1 MKDKLIVA
9 LDTDDGEEINWLSGT
24 LMDTVRWFKIGFQ
37 AFSTRSEPKFFRGSN
52 KTGHNVFVD
61 LKFHDIPNTVAR
73 DVGMM
78 TKHGANMINMHA
90 AGGLE
95 MMKAARDSADAAAY
109 EAQNSETYS
118 ARCDGSDEY

>member
-1 MKDKLIVA
+1 MENRLIVA
-9 LDTDDGEEINWLSGT
+9 LDTDDGEEIDWLSGT

-37 AFSTRSEPKFFRGSN
+37 AFSTLGMEAFPWFDQN
-52 KTGHNVFVD
+52 GHKVFVD

-90 AGGLE
+90 SGGLI
-95 MMKAARDSADAAAY
+95 MMKTARARADEVAAERNIPPPILLGVTILTSI
-109 EAQNSETYS
+109 E
-118 ARCDGSDEY
+118 